1 MKSFDA
7 PMNRKRV
14 RDEDLALLRAKVP
27 KLCRT
32 SWTFGSRCAQP
43 TRTAMVKWVHFFVCV
58 RPKMW
63 VTIHQVDIIND
74 NLDHIILRWP
84 AIKRQATLGGFFRI
98 FLPALASILSISFI
112 PQCGR
117 ICLGLGRPNFF
128 VCVIRP
134 GSSPVACYKVF
145 CDAPHFLHFS
155 WLFRSTQTSGVICGT
170 ITPKETQL
178 GRTSTWKSF
187 LLFTTFQ
194 VVCTRSLNWNLHHI
208 LWHDKVTEISDWTS
222 SRPSTSVATSRPP
235 IVPRHSANCPKS
247 VT

>member
-1 MKSFDA
+1 
-7 PMNRKRV
+7 MNRKRV

-128 VCVIRP
+128 VCHPPGILSGCLLQGFLRRAAFSSFFLAFQIDADEWCHMWDDYAKGNATWQNKYMEVIFALHDIS
-134 GSSPVACYKVF
+134 GSLY
-145 CDAPHFLHFS
+145 
-155 WLFRSTQTSGVICGT
+155 
-170 ITPKETQL
+170 
-178 GRTSTWKSF
+178 SF
-187 LLFTTFQ
+187 T
-194 VVCTRSLNWNLHHI
+194 
-208 LWHDKVTEISDWTS
+208 
-222 SRPSTSVATSRPP
+222 
-235 IVPRHSANCPKS
+235 
-247 VT
+247 

>member
-117 ICLGLGRPNFF
+117 ICLGLGRPNFL
-128 VCVIRP
+128 CVSSAHDPLRLLVTRFFATRRIFFIFLGFSDRRRRVVSYVGRLRQRKRNLAEQVH
-134 GSSPVACYKVF
+134 GSHF
-145 CDAPHFLHFS
+145 C
-155 WLFRSTQTSGVICGT
+155 
-170 ITPKETQL
+170 
-178 GRTSTWKSF
+178 
-187 LLFTTFQ
+187 
-194 VVCTRSLNWNLHHI
+194 
-208 LWHDKVTEISDWTS
+208 S
-222 SRPSTSVATSRPP
+222 SRHFR
-235 IVPRHSANCPKS
+235 
-247 VT
+247 